1 MAEARHRDQ
10 TVIGRQKELD
20 IAHLERRQELDM
32 ADLAMYNI
40 LPKKKK
46 KCNHTTNSKV
56 TAWTRSVTNRQTDT
70 RLDKLIITGPTD
82 SVRP

>member
-1 MAEARHRDQ
+1 MAEAWHRDQ
-10 TVIGRQKELD
+10 TVIQRRRELN

-32 ADLAMYNI
+32 THLAMYNI
-40 LPKKKK
+40 LQKKKK

-56 TAWTRSVTNRQTDT
+56 TAWTRSVTNGQMDA